1 MEKQIIINY
10 NEYLEM
16 EQKIKDLIE
25 ILIKI
30 RFKEDISDEIKKDID
45 EINRLYGFY
54 L

>member
-1 MEKQIIINY
+1 MKKQIIINY
-10 NEYLEM
+10 DEYLEM

-30 RFKEDISDEIKKDID
+30 RFKEDISDETKKDID
-45 EINRLYGFY
+45 VLNKLYGFY

>member
-45 EINRLYGFY
+45 VLNRLYGFY